1 MKRMLTLGIILTSTA
16 ALFAALPDGQQYFG
30 RIKDAT
36 PIVTNGYTRA
46 QIDAKIDSVKITE
59 EDPVFTEWKTN
70 DLPAV
75 TNDVYT
81 KSQTDS
87 AISTAV
93 GAITESDP
101 VFTNKLATG
110 MRWGA
115 GSSNWM
121 FGNVTFDNGSKL
133 QLNNKAKVWFINPD
147 MVKVGAGLLYDT
159 TPTLKEWMISNVTVP
174 TKTSDLSNDSGFI
187 TSSALD
193 GYAKTSDLPTVPTD
207 VSAFNN
213 DAEYITA
220 EDLPDLAPY
229 AKINDVNK
237 KADASRVAALEA
249 WALGDKFKVVV
260 TNYDVTVSTST
271 PWARL
276 PAASFSYQDTAN
288 PSNYVV
294 GWNELTRW
302 DRFLAEYKT
311 ATNSTATALEGKAD
325 RAWGFYDSHTGEYAP
340 DNYTWIS
347 SPSIAVAGGLSYEKH
362 IASDG
367 AIWVLTANGMTA
379 STTGNTNGVFS
390 ISDANG
396 NAMISIIKGDEQ
408 IVGAYQDGIESTT
421 GDDGKT
427 HWFIST
433 VIVDAADSSAAP
445 SLKCARTCWDSPT
458 WYADTDADNP
468 WSVTWSNATGKW
480 VAEVVAKSSEPQ
492 GFFMTYYKRGAKS
505 KIKHEIPTELT
516 SLIINGVEYTLGT
529 ATINGNTVLT
539 LTK

>member
-1 MKRMLTLGIILTSTA
+1 MKRTLALGIILASSA

-59 EDPVFTEWKTN
+59 EDPV
-70 DLPAV
+70 L
-75 TNDVYT
+75 
-81 KSQTDS
+81 
-87 AISTAV
+87 
-93 GAITESDP
+93 
-101 VFTNKLATG
+101 TNKLATG
-110 MRWGA
+110 MKWGK

-121 FGNVTFDNGSKL
+121 SGTMTFNNDSTA
-133 QLNNKAKVWFINPD
+133 QFNNKAKVWFINPD
-147 MVKVGAGLLYDT
+147 MVKVGAGFTYGT
-159 TPTLKEWMISNVTVP
+159 TPTLKEWMNSNVTLNVTVP
-174 TKTSDLSNDSGFI
+174 TKTSDLTNDSGFI
-187 TSSALD
+187 TSSALT
-193 GYAKTSDLPTVPTD
+193 GYAKTTDIPTVPTN

-213 DAEYITA
+213 DAEYITSD
-220 EDLPDLAPY
+220 DLPDLSPY
-229 AKINDVNK
+229 AKTNDVNK
-237 KADASRVAALEA
+237 KADTTRVAALEA

-260 TNYDVTVSTST
+260 TNYDATVSAST

-302 DRFLAEYKT
+302 DRFLAEYAT
-311 ATNSTATALEGKAD
+311 ATNTTATALEGKAD

-367 AIWVLTANGMTA
+367 AIWVLTANGMSA

-390 ISDANG
+390 ISDSSG

-458 WYADTDADNP
+458 WYADTDTDNP
-468 WSVTWSNATGKW
+468 WTVTWSNATGKW
-480 VAEVVAKSSEPQ
+480 VAEVVAKDTEPQ

-529 ATINGNTVLT
+529 TTINGNTVLT

>member
-1 MKRMLTLGIILTSTA
+1 MKRMVGIVVGSAALMCGAASVTTATFEDIESDAQVVMDVDLSGLASTNYVDAATNAVAEAVDAKGYLTS
-16 ALFAALPDGQQYFG
+16 
-30 RIKDAT
+30 
-36 PIVTNGYTRA
+36 
-46 QIDAKIDSVKITE
+46 
-59 EDPVFTEWKTN
+59 
-70 DLPAV
+70 
-75 TNDVYT
+75 
-81 KSQTDS
+81 
-87 AISTAV
+87 
-93 GAITESDP
+93 ESDP

-110 MRWGA
+110 MRWGK

-121 FGNVTFDNGSKL
+121 SGTMTFNNDSTAKF
-133 QLNNKAKVWFINPD
+133 NNKAKVWFINPD
-147 MVKVGAGLLYDT
+147 MVKVGAGFTYDT
-159 TPTLKEWMISNVTVP
+159 TPTLKEWMNSNEVKVDVP

-193 GYAKTSDLPTVPTD
+193 GYAKTSDIPTVPTD
-207 VSAFNN
+207 VSAFDN
-213 DAEYITA
+213 DAEYITSD
-220 EDLPDLAPY
+220 DLPDLSPY
-229 AKINDVNK
+229 AKTNDVNK

-260 TNYDVTVSTST
+260 TNYDVTVSAST

-311 ATNSTATALEGKAD
+311 ATNSTATALEEKAD

-347 SPSIAVAGGLSYEKH
+347 SPSIAVAGGLFYEKH

-433 VIVDAADSSAAP
+433 VIVDAADSSSAP
-445 SLKCARTCWDSPT
+445 SLKCARTCWGSPT
-458 WYADTDADNP
+458 WYAEDDADNP

-516 SLIINGVEYTLGT
+516 SLVVNGVEYTLGT